1 MTPEQKAEFD
11 KTLADL
17 SPESALAPQPMPLDA
32 DAIDQ
37 VMVDAPEFELP
48 DSKASQPVDDAL
60 AAISD
65 GSSVS
70 KVLESSDPFAT
81 WDSEQAMQR
90 PELPEDTGSFTYV
103 TPPTFDMERHEQGK
117 QALPQLDDFMRDMAK
132 AGKLDDQGF
141 LRDNTRPVGIG
152 GDDVEEIRQEI
163 EAGRDPGEALVLW
176 VRKENEFKTKLVD
189 ALGELASLI
198 DVKLLQ
204 LNNIIDGLIRRHS

>member
-1 MTPEQKAEFD
+1 MTPEQQKKFD
-11 KTLADL
+11 D
-17 SPESALAPQPMPLDA
+17 ALAEMNLPDRVAPEAQPMPEEAVEVNVEVPDV
-32 DAIDQ
+32 Q
-37 VMVDAPEFELP
+37 LP
-48 DSKASQPVDDAL
+48 DSKGSLPVDDVM
-60 AAISD
+60 AAIAD

-90 PELPEDTGSFTYV
+90 PEPPEDMGSFSYV

-117 QALPQLDDFMRDMAK
+117 QSLPSMDDFMRDMAK
-132 AGKLDDQGF
+132 QGKLDDQGF

-189 ALGELASLI
+189 ALGDLASLI